1 MNKTL
6 TQRTSL
12 QSTDLDELPKINSG
26 IKLDNKR
33 SRFANKV
40 GGEEFE
46 KKATEHFE
54 NDEEIKKKAFQLSSQ
69 FVSFIKD
76 KTLPENK
83 GPIQKDLESDVARQI
98 VDISL
103 ALNNDQTKPEGI
115 GSAGCIMLLLR
126 SVLIQRD
133 IINELSYKVS
143 IMEKQASSKA
153 KDGNV
158 K

>member
-1 MNKTL
+1 VHCLLSHQT
-6 TQRTSL
+6 TSP
-12 QSTDLDELPKINSG
+12 DRPAE
-26 IKLDNKR
+26 
-33 SRFANKV
+33 
-40 GGEEFE
+40 EEFAFSILKPIAPE
-46 KKATEHFE
+46 QDQECSNVSNPPQE
-54 NDEEIKKKAFQLSSQ
+54 NVRHI
-69 FVSFIKD
+69 
-76 KTLPENK
+76 
-83 GPIQKDLESDVARQI
+83 PIQKDLESDVARQI

-143 IMEKQASSKA
+143 VMEKQASSKA